1 MRSTINIFIFY
12 TPMMR
17 KWTRVVAGSNKS
29 ESLCCAGGVKCPGP
43 RMDQKRST
51 GSPGAKPHM
60 PHQARC

>member
-1 MRSTINIFIFY
+1 
-12 TPMMR
+12 MMR

-29 ESLCCAGGVKCPGP
+29 ESLRCAGGVKCPGP